1 MKSLSDICNVTARFV
16 LISSCSMSPRQ
27 VSLDSVLMSDAGK
40 SGILRLPRA
49 EDMEIIGANII
60 SDDVFILERVS

>member
-1 MKSLSDICNVTARFV
+1 
-16 LISSCSMSPRQ
+16 MSPRQ

>member
-1 MKSLSDICNVTARFV
+1 MTARFV